1 MWRKW
6 IGSWIASCAL
16 LVVLP
21 VACSGSGA
29 SPSSS
34 QPAAAAGTPALGS
47 PLEAPEALA
56 FDASGNLY
64 VSEFLGS
71 VVDRIDSTGSL
82 TVVAGTGAQGFSGDG
97 GSAIGAHL
105 NMPTGLLVH
114 EDSDLVIADHRNHCI
129 RTVDTA
135 GLIKTLAGTCTKRG
149 AKGDGGPATKA
160 RLNDPIGITQGIDG
174 SLYIAD
180 EQNALVRVIDP
191 YGTIA
196 TFAGGGKTP
205 VAGAPDGT
213 LATRLRLS
221 HPSYVVADGIGNVY
235 ISDFL
240 ANVVIRVDRAGR
252 ITRIAGT
259 GTASFSG
266 DGGPATSATLDFPT
280 GLALDERGRLFISD
294 ANNNR
299 VRMVDE
305 RGTITTVAGTGP
317 VGVGTGTYGGDGG
330 TADAAH
336 LNAPA
341 GLVVDPRGNLLIAD
355 QGNNCVRML
364 TPSGRITLVAGT
376 P

>member
-1 MWRKW
+1 MRELPMWRKW

-174 SLYIAD
+174 SLYIA
-180 EQNALVRVIDP
+180 
-191 YGTIA
+191 
-196 TFAGGGKTP
+196 
-205 VAGAPDGT
+205 
-213 LATRLRLS
+213 
-221 HPSYVVADGIGNVY
+221 
-235 ISDFL
+235 
-240 ANVVIRVDRAGR
+240 
-252 ITRIAGT
+252 
-259 GTASFSG
+259 
-266 DGGPATSATLDFPT
+266 
-280 GLALDERGRLFISD
+280 
-294 ANNNR
+294 
-299 VRMVDE
+299 
-305 RGTITTVAGTGP
+305 
-317 VGVGTGTYGGDGG
+317 
-330 TADAAH
+330 
-336 LNAPA
+336 
-341 GLVVDPRGNLLIAD
+341 
-355 QGNNCVRML
+355 
-364 TPSGRITLVAGT
+364 
-376 P
+376 

>member
-1 MWRKW
+1 MSRKW
-6 IGSWIASCAL
+6 IGSCIACAL
-16 LVVLP
+16 LVVLA

-34 QPAAAAGTPALGS
+34 QPAAAAGTLALGS

-82 TVVAGTGAQGFSGDG
+82 TVIAGTGAQGFFGDG
-97 GSAIGAHL
+97 GPAIDADL
-105 NMPTGLLVH
+105 NLPAGLFVR
-114 EDSDLVIADHRNHCI
+114 EDGDLVIADHRNHCI
-129 RTVDTA
+129 RAIDTA

-149 AKGDGGPATKA
+149 PKGDGGPATKA
-160 RLNDPIGITQGIDG
+160 RLNDPIGVTQDVHGD
-174 SLYIAD
+174 LYIAD

-196 TFAGGGKTP
+196 TFAGGGKIP
-205 VAGAPDGT
+205 AAGAPDGT

-240 ANVVIRVDRAGR
+240 ANVVIRVDHAGR

-259 GTASFSG
+259 GTAGFSG

-305 RGTITTVAGTGP
+305 RGTITTVGGTGP
-317 VGVGTGTYGGDGG
+317 VGVGSGTYGGDGG
-330 TADAAH
+330 AADAAH

-341 GLVVDPRGNLLIAD
+341 GLVVDARGNLLIAD

-364 TPSGRITLVAGT
+364 SPSGRITLVAGM